1 MSKMK
6 QCFKLD
12 CLSGAD
18 YCILSRMKR
27 QLTAKQIFS
36 VPCPTCGVSPG
47 TPCERYSGA
56 PRRQPHVDRR
66 FVATEALVQ
75 ETETVHAGPSRKSKP
90 VDRNVPAS
98 NASTNTKSKRHS
110 VSALQPEI

>member
-1 MSKMK
+1 MSKLK

-18 YCILSRMKR
+18 YCILSRLKR
-27 QLTAKQIFS
+27 QLTAAQIS
-36 VPCPTCGVSPG
+36 SAPRPTCGVSPG
-47 TPCERYSGA
+47 MPCERYSGA
-56 PRRQPHVDRR
+56 QRQQPHVDRK

-75 ETETVHAGPSRKSKP
+75 ETGTVHAGPSRKSKR
-90 VDRNVPAS
+90 VDRKFSAS

-110 VSALQPEI
+110 

>member
-1 MSKMK
+1 MGKMK
-6 QCFKLD
+6 QWFKLD

-36 VPCPTCGVSPG
+36 VPCPTCSVSPG

-66 FVATEALVQ
+66 FVASEALVQ
-75 ETETVHAGPSRKSKP
+75 QTETIHAGPSRKSKP
-90 VDRNVPAS
+90 VDRKVPAS

-110 VSALQPEI
+110 